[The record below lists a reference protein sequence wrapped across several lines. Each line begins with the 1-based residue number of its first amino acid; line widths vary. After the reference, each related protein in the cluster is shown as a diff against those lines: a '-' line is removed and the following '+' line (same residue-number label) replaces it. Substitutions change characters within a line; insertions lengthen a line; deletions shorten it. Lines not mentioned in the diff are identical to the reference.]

1 MSSLGSVCQ
10 SCTAPLQELAGST
23 VEVLHLFTCYCQALI
38 LTDLGKIGTRRS
50 KHVSDVCSDKALT
63 RVSSDTFS
71 SEPSKPS
78 ECSEHGCTGR
88 CRCGRCGRIG
98 PGQMTSDKGFGEG
111 VLARFPLELLLHFV
125 EILPGKMLGQPSL
138 DAMPCVAT
146 LLLRNR
152 HGDKICMD

>member
-1 MSSLGSVCQ
+1 M
-10 SCTAPLQELAGST
+10 
-23 VEVLHLFTCYCQALI
+23 LHAHTPTSYCQAPI
-38 LTDLGKIGTRRS
+38 LTDLGRIGS
-50 KHVSDVCSDKALT
+50 QHSNHVSDVCSDKALT

-98 PGQMTSDKGFGEG
+98 PGQMTSDKTFGEG
-111 VLARFPLELLLHFV
+111 VLACFPLELFLHFV
-125 EILPGKMLGQPSL
+125 EILRGKMLGQPFL

-146 LLLRNR
+146 LLIRNR
-152 HGDKICMD
+152 HGDLICMD